1 MESTTHPHPVHL
13 GRKVMQM
20 RELLGI
26 SQESIAGQLGISQQA
41 VSKIE
46 QKEAVDDTTLDR
58 IAKALGVNSDA
69 IKNLDEQATVY
80 NIVTNHGAVNEGAI
94 IGNHGYNYQCTFN
107 PVDKWVEAIEDNK
120 KLYEELLKS
129 EREKVA
135 LLEKVLDK
143 LK

>member
-58 IAKALGVNSDA
+58 IAKALGVNSEA

-80 NIVTNHGAVNEGAI
+80 NVIQNNYEGSNNEGP
-94 IGNHGYNYQCTFN
+94 NSTYHNYQCTFN
-107 PVDKWVEAIEDNK
+107 PVDKWVEAIEENK

-135 LLEKVLDK
+135 ILEKVLDK